1 MAVENRIEAYNL
13 PLGIVSQLYR
23 EIAGAK
29 PGMLSKVGLRT
40 FVDPRQQGG
49 RINECTTEDIVRLLE
64 IDGEEWLFY
73 RSFPIHVAFLRAT
86 TADPR
91 GNATMEREALK
102 LDATSA
108 AMAAHNSD
116 GVVIVRSSASPLPAR
131 SPRSAS

>member
-13 PLGIVSQLYR
+13 PLGSSPSSTARSPVPSRACCRRSACAPSSIR
-23 EIAGAK
+23 GK
-29 PGMLSKVGLRT
+29 R
-40 FVDPRQQGG
+40 G

-73 RSFPIHVAFLRAT
+73 RAFPIHVAFLRAT

-108 AMAAHNSD
+108 AMAAHTPTASSSF
-116 GVVIVRSSASPLPAR
+116 RSSASPSPAR

>member
-13 PLGIVSQLYR
+13 PLGVVSQLYR

-73 RSFPIHVAFLRAT
+73 SLP
-86 TADPR
+86 DPR
-91 GNATMEREALK
+91 R
-102 LDATSA
+102 
-108 AMAAHNSD
+108 
-116 GVVIVRSSASPLPAR
+116 LPAR
-131 SPRSAS
+131 HHRRPARQRHHGARGAEARRHLRRHGRA